1 MTTITTTPQMAAAD
15 TGVATRTRSRRS
27 FAVKVMQ
34 RFFDEIV
41 AGRRDIPTDV
51 YHALYADAFDLVN
64 EELAPYALDLVLAVV
79 ETEGDDRSDPPGE
92 RRRSPPGVAP

>member
-1 MTTITTTPQMAAAD
+1 MEYRDYVEPAL
-15 TGVATRTRSRRS
+15 

-41 AGRRDIPTDV
+41 AERKEEIPMDL

-64 EELAPYALDLVLAVV
+64 EELAPYALDLALALA
-79 ETEGDDRSDPPGE
+79 ETKSHDEDDPPPGE
-92 RRRSPPGVAP
+92 RRRSRPSVAR